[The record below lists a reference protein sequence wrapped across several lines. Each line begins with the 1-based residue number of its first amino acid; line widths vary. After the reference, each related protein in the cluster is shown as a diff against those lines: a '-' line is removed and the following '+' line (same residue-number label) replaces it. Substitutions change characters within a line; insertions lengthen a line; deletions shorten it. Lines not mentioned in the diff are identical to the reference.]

1 MARKIFT
8 SRTKTKK
15 FPSHVF
21 PNAKP
26 PFLRTDVYGIGEV
39 KKNSN
44 HVETFDRFRASS
56 HCGRIPRQP
65 RSKYAIEKKYNIAQ
79 GLIRDH
85 CTAFLRYDHWSFL
98 NVSSI

>member
-1 MARKIFT
+1 MCCAI
-8 SRTKTKK
+8 SLYRT
-15 FPSHVF
+15 HV
-21 PNAKP
+21 N
-26 PFLRTDVYGIGEV
+26 Y
-39 KKNSN
+39 
-44 HVETFDRFRASS
+44 VETFDRFRASS

-98 NVSSI
+98 NVSST

>member
-1 MARKIFT
+1 MARKIST

-39 KKNSN
+39 KKTSN

-56 HCGRIPRQP
+56 HCGRIPRQT

-79 GLIRDH
+79 RLIRDH

-98 NVSSI
+98 TSN

>member
-26 PFLRTDVYGIGEV
+26 PFYELTCTE
-39 KKNSN
+39 S
-44 HVETFDRFRASS
+44 E
-56 HCGRIPRQP
+56 
-65 RSKYAIEKKYNIAQ
+65 RSKNQ
-79 GLIRDH
+79 
-85 CTAFLRYDHWSFL
+85 
-98 NVSSI
+98 

>member
-8 SRTKTKK
+8 SHAKTKK

-39 KKNSN
+39 KKSSN
-44 HVETFDRFRASS
+44 HVETFD
-56 HCGRIPRQP
+56 
-65 RSKYAIEKKYNIAQ
+65 
-79 GLIRDH
+79 
-85 CTAFLRYDHWSFL
+85 
-98 NVSSI
+98 

>member
-26 PFLRTDVYGIGEV
+26 P
-39 KKNSN
+39 
-44 HVETFDRFRASS
+44 
-56 HCGRIPRQP
+56 
-65 RSKYAIEKKYNIAQ
+65 
-79 GLIRDH
+79 
-85 CTAFLRYDHWSFL
+85 
-98 NVSSI
+98 